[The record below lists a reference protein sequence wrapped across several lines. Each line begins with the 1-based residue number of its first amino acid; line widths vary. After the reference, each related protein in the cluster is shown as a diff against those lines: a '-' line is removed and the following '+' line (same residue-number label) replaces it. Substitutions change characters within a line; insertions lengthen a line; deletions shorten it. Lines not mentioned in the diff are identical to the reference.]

1 MTMPWHHDNGP
12 MSLLYVDDFG
22 CPECGGDLLIRA
34 NDVYEFVTCKRSR
47 DCGYEETNLLDASE
61 SA

>member
-1 MTMPWHHDNGP
+1 MPLPTHPDNGQ
-12 MSLLYVDDFG
+12 MRLIYVNDFG
-22 CPECGGDLLIRA
+22 CPECGGTLLIHE

-47 DCGYEETNLLDASE
+47 TCGYEEINVIEHSD